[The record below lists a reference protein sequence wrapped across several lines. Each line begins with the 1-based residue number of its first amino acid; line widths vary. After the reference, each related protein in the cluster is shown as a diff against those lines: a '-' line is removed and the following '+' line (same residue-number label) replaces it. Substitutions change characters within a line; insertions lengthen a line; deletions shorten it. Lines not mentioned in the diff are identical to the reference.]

1 MIIPVADE
9 RALSL
14 RNRVHRWRKAKLIDD
29 AAARA
34 ILDRFPTEWRSS
46 GLLAQIVGFGLTAA
60 GVALFAAFWELIS
73 SSTIIAAIVAMALA
87 EWSIRAK
94 KWWSTG
100 VESALWLGGLFAF
113 IFALPGESRP
123 EALLLFAGASV
134 AGVVRLRQP
143 WFAALALVF
152 VMAYLEA
159 RTAPDAI
166 ALFLGIGVA
175 LVALALLHRQWSRP
189 STEWILIALLVVALP
204 CAYFGSYRALP
215 KLVNALI
222 FAALVV
228 IFVVSGLRRRHHAPL
243 VAAAVCTVFVAAE
256 THDFLPLV
264 DEARLAIGGAALL
277 LLAAIVS
284 RALRGRTTGLVAT
297 PSPRT
302 DADELLDLGGAIVA
316 TPQQPAGAPEGRPQG
331 DGGFGGAGATGS
343 F

>member
-29 AAARA
+29 AAAKA
-34 ILDRFPTEWRSS
+34 ILERFPTDWRSN
-46 GLLAQIVGFGLTAA
+46 GLLAQVVAFGLTGV
-60 GVALFAAFWELIS
+60 GVALFAAFWQLIVE
-73 SSTIIAAIVAMALA
+73 STIVAAVVAIVLA
-87 EWSIRAK
+87 EVLIRGQQ
-94 KWWSTG
+94 WWSTG

-113 IFALPGESRP
+113 IGALPGNGRT
-123 EALLLFAGASV
+123 EALLLFAAACV
-134 AGVVRLRQP
+134 AGVIRLRQP
-143 WFAALALVF
+143 WFAALALIF
-152 VMAYLEA
+152 VTVYLEA
-159 RTAPDAI
+159 KPAPDAI

-175 LVALALLHRQWSRP
+175 LIALALLHKQWSRP
-189 STEWILIALLVVALP
+189 STEWILIALLVVAPP

-215 KLVNALI
+215 KLVNAAI
-222 FAALVV
+222 FAALMV
-228 IFVVSGLRRRHHAPL
+228 IFIVSGLRRRHHAPL
-243 VAAAVCTVFVAAE
+243 VAAAICVAFVAAE

-284 RALRGRTTGLVAT
+284 RALRGRTFGLVAT
-297 PSPRT
+297 PPPRT

-316 TPQQPAGAPEGRPQG
+316 TPQQPANAPEGRPQG
-331 DGGFGGAGATGS
+331 DGGFGGAGATGG